1 MKIYNTLSK
10 SLEELHTI
18 NPNKVTMYSCGPTVY
33 NYIHIGNARPI
44 IMFDCFRRY
53 LEYRGYE
60 VTFVQNFTD
69 IDDKIIKKANEENQS
84 AEMIA
89 EKYIKE
95 YKKDAEGL
103 GVNPPSIAPKV
114 TQSIDIIIDIIKKL
128 IDNGHAYIA
137 DGDVYFKTESFNQY
151 GKLSHMPIDNLMV
164 GKRVEVN
171 SLKQNPLDF
180 ALWKKSKLGE
190 PSWPS
195 PWSNGRPGWHIECS
209 AMAINFLGETIDIH
223 CGGQD
228 LIFPHHENEIA
239 QSECATNAKFAN
251 YWMHNGYINIDN
263 EKMSKSKGN
272 FFTVREVAKKHGYE
286 PIRYLMVQAHYKT
299 PINYT
304 DKVIEQCKASLSRM
318 YTFKENLSFIIDNS
332 KTGKISSEDRQLIQS
347 YRDNFIKF
355 MDNDFNTADG
365 ISVIFEFIRDMNKYV
380 SGTVLTSKEHLKLIK
395 DLFDE
400 LTGVLGIVN
409 NGNVKNEIPKEVLN
423 LFEERKIA
431 RANKNFTLA
440 DELRNKIEKLGYFV
454 EETRQGSRLILK
466 NKEQ

>member
-1 MKIYNTLSK
+1 MKVYNTLSR

-18 NPNKVTMYSCGPTVY
+18 KPNKVTMYSCGPTVY

-44 IMFDCFRRY
+44 IIFDCFRKY

-69 IDDKIIKKANEENQS
+69 IDDKIIKKANEENQT
-84 AEMIA
+84 AKAIA

-95 YKKDAEGL
+95 YEKDAAGL

-114 TQSIDIIIDIIKKL
+114 TQSIDIIIDTIRKL
-128 IDNGHAYIA
+128 IDNGHAYA
-137 DGDVYFKTESFNQY
+137 VEGDVYFKTESFKQY
-151 GKLSHMPIDNLMV
+151 GKLSHMPIDNLLI
-164 GKRVEVN
+164 GKRIEVN

-180 ALWKKSKLGE
+180 ALWKKSKSGE
-190 PSWPS
+190 PYWPS

-209 AMAINFLGETIDIH
+209 AMAVNFLGETIDIH
-223 CGGQD
+223 CGGKD

-239 QSECATNAKFAN
+239 QSECTTNAQFAN

-286 PIRYLMVQAHYKT
+286 PIRLLMIQAHYKS

-304 DKVIEQCKASLSRM
+304 DKVIEQCKASLNRM
-318 YTFKENLSFIIDNS
+318 YTFKENLSFIINNS
-332 KTGKISSEDRQLIQS
+332 KTGKISYEDKRLIQK
-347 YRDNFIKF
+347 YRTSFIEA

-365 ISVIFEFIRDMNKYV
+365 VSVIFEFIRDMNKYV
-380 SGTVLTSKEHLKLIK
+380 SGTVATSKEHLELIK

-400 LTGVLGIVN
+400 LTGVLGIIN
-409 NGNVKNEIPKEVLN
+409 HKNVDNEIPKEVLE
-423 LFEERKIA
+423 LFEERKVA
-431 RANKNFTLA
+431 RANKDFALA
-440 DELRNKIEKLGYFV
+440 DELRNKIEKLGCLV

-466 NKEQ
+466 K

>member
-10 SLEELHTI
+10 DLEELHTI
-18 NPNKVTMYSCGPTVY
+18 KPNKVTMYSCGPTVY

-44 IMFDCFRRY
+44 IIFDCFRKY

-69 IDDKIIKKANEENQS
+69 IDDKIIKKANEENKT
-84 AEMIA
+84 AKAIA

-95 YKKDAEGL
+95 YEKDAAGL
-103 GVNPPSIAPKV
+103 GVSPPSMAPKV
-114 TQSIDIIIDIIKKL
+114 TKSMDIIIDIIKKL
-128 IDNGHAYIA
+128 IDNGHAYAIN
-137 DGDVYFKTESFNQY
+137 GDVYFKTESFNQY

-164 GKRVEVN
+164 GKRIEVS

-180 ALWKKSKLGE
+180 ALWKKSKPDE
-190 PSWPS
+190 PYWSS
-195 PWSNGRPGWHIECS
+195 PWGNGRPGWHIECS

-272 FFTVREVAKKHGYE
+272 FFTVREVANKHGYE
-286 PIRYLMVQAHYKT
+286 PIRYLMVQAHYRT

-304 DKVIEQCKASLSRM
+304 NEVIEQCKASLNRM

-332 KTGKISSEDRQLIQS
+332 KTGEISNENRQIIQK
-347 YRDNFIKF
+347 YRNNFIEA

-380 SGTVLTSKEHLKLIK
+380 SGTVSTSKEHLELIK

-400 LTGVLGIVN
+400 LTGVLGIIN
-409 NGNVKNEIPKEVLN
+409 HKNIENEIPREVLD
-423 LFEERKIA
+423 LFEERKVA
-431 RANKNFTLA
+431 RANKDFALA
-440 DELRNKIEKLGYFV
+440 DELRNKIEKLGYIV
-454 EETRQGSRLILK
+454 EETRQGSRITLK
-466 NKEQ
+466 K